1 MKDIM
6 NVEKA
11 KVMRELVD
19 KGYVALTEDGKTA
32 YEVAIAVDECKKD
45 VEQATIKAVKERL
58 TKYWK
63 ETFAQYSTVTAEG
76 TTIDFPYLLGDHI
89 VKAIIDGTIDKVVE
103 GDENVLSD

>member
-11 KVMRELVD
+11 KIMSELVD
-19 KGYVALTEDGKTA
+19 EGYVELTEDGKIA
-32 YEVAIAVDECKKD
+32 YAIAAVVDGCKKET
-45 VEQATIKAVKERL
+45 EQATIKAVKERL

-89 VKAIIDGTIDKVVE
+89 VKAIIDGTIDKIVE

>member
-6 NVEKA
+6 NIEEAEVLRDLANE
-11 KVMRELVD
+11 
-19 KGYVALTEDGKTA
+19 GYATLTERGKTA
-32 YEVAIAVDECKKD
+32 IEVAIAVNECKKNI
-45 VEQATIKAVKERL
+45 EQATIKAVKERL
-58 TKYWK
+58 TKYWE